1 MSSTDKCDC
10 AVFAEVSMGIG
21 TGHLRECVNIIDSA
35 KRHGIRF
42 KLFVSSDSPKN
53 VLNALRLEYMLFD
66 MRKLRQYPDRV
77 SAGLVDAGCKAA
89 VFNFRRIEESVIGG
103 FKRKGITVISID
115 EFGGCSTK
123 SDIVINSSIVSKF
136 HKYRLTSGTMLFKG
150 PEYLPMRA
158 GFASYHERRK
168 RFPSRISDIAIS
180 MGGVDRTG
188 ATVRIIDALS
198 EIGDKINKRVILGA
212 GFPFMREVRER
223 KRLLDARNFTIL
235 TDVKKI
241 EREFFRS
248 DVVFNAGGNT
258 LYELAC
264 LGVPSV
270 TFYED
275 PHERENAM
283 AFARAGF
290 GLCAGVGLK
299 ADSAKVARALKHYE
313 DPKIR
318 AHHSTVGRTLVDGLG
333 ALRIAEL
340 ICQAVK
346 PEGCVTV

>member
-1 MSSTDKCDC
+1 MSSTEKCDC
-10 AVFAEVSMGIG
+10 AVFAEVSLGIG

-35 KRHGIRF
+35 KRQGIRCE
-42 KLFVSSDSPKN
+42 LFVSNDSPKK
-53 VLNALRLEYMLFD
+53 VLNALRREYTLFD
-66 MRKLRQYPDRV
+66 MRKLRQYPERV
-77 SAGLVDAGCKAA
+77 SGGLAGAGCRAA
-89 VFNFRRIEESVIGG
+89 VFNFRRIEERVVCG
-103 FKRKGITVISID
+103 FKREGLKVISID

-136 HKYRLTSGTMLFKG
+136 RKYRLTSGAKLFKG

-158 GFASYHERRK
+158 GFASYHKRRR
-168 RFPSRISDIAIS
+168 RFQPMISDIAIS

-198 EIGDKINKRVILGA
+198 GVGDKIIKRVILGA

-223 KRLLDARNFTIL
+223 KRLLDKQNFRIL
-235 TDVKKI
+235 TDVNNI
-241 EREFFRS
+241 EKEFFRS
-248 DVVFNAGGNT
+248 DVVFSAGGNT

-270 TFYED
+270 TFFED
-275 PHERENAM
+275 PHEKENAM

-313 DPKIR
+313 DPEVR
-318 AHHSTVGRTLVDGLG
+318 AHHSRIGRTLVDGLG
-333 ALRIAEL
+333 ALRVSEVIR
-340 ICQAVK
+340 QAVRSK
-346 PEGCVTV
+346 GCVTI